1 MIDIDK
7 NKLIKTYGI
16 DDDNFIS
23 YLNKFKTLKKIIN
36 LGITTAIPVEK
47 LRELYNIFVYYFSL
61 GHDLNTIVNETI
73 ANVRSLFFFNGDG
86 YFEYSLP
93 VTDGIEVS
101 KNACAVAIDGRTC
114 HVKIGL
120 VTSKEIPQ
128 GTLIFKLA
136 PAPYSECR
144 SGVIWTSNSN
154 DITLIADDNGIRL
167 GNGNI
172 AVNCTI
178 SGTFTYVIK
187 K

>member
-73 ANVRSLFFFNGDG
+73 ANVRSLFFFNGNG
-86 YFEYSLP
+86 YLTYNLTGGDNITGGYS
-93 VTDGIEVS
+93 
-101 KNACAVAIDGRTC
+101 KVAITGRIC
-114 HVKIGL
+114 QVRIGF
-120 VTSKEIPQ
+120 TTAKQINA
-128 GTLIFKLA
+128 GDLIYDNA
-136 PAPYSECR
+136 PAPIFEYR
-144 SGVIWTSNSN
+144 DDIYTASGNKVLKINESGIFLN
-154 DITLIADDNGIRL
+154 DGAIPAN
-167 GNGNI
+167 N
-172 AVNCTI
+172 AVYGET
-178 SGTFTYVIK
+178 TFIVER
-187 K
+187 